1 MPYAKT
7 EITVPETVKK
17 VTFPE
22 ENQIQSLT
30 FQSAEPPEIEL
41 RRLDHAKIYVP
52 DDAYFD
58 YLKKWAMRLGTNQLV
73 PQSDKNPTDFYTQ
86 DDAILLN
93 TENGTVLYGSDRT
106 GSRYLCRTGGR
117 DRDSEWRI

>member
-1 MPYAKT
+1 MYNKACTELYAVPYAKT

-52 DDAYFD
+52 DDAYLAQTSSFPR
-58 YLKKWAMRLGTNQLV
+58 AT
-73 PQSDKNPTDFYTQ
+73 
-86 DDAILLN
+86 
-93 TENGTVLYGSDRT
+93 
-106 GSRYLCRTGGR
+106 
-117 DRDSEWRI
+117 RIPRISIPRMTPFC